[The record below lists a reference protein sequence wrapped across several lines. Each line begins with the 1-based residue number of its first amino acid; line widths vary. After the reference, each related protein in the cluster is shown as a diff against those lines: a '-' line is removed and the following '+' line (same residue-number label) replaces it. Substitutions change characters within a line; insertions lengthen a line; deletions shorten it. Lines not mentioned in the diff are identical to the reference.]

1 VNPLKDQ
8 IEDKDEISEKIEKEY
23 VAVDSYIQQHVSRI
37 AFIISVLVI
46 GGLFSLLSQN
56 IASGLS
62 WVIFSIA
69 FILLIPLL
77 ISILRRNHVHIRK
90 ITLIILAVITIGL
103 MGSVIY
109 LIYSLFTHKAQAT
122 TLFRDA
128 AVLWVTNIVVFAL
141 CYWEIDQG
149 GPLRRHHKPAQP
161 IDLLFPQ
168 LVTNFPLWRTWKP
181 SYIDYLFFAFNT
193 STAFSPTDTMVMS
206 RRAKLLIMTQSVI
219 SLVIL
224 AVLAARAI
232 NIA

>member
-1 VNPLKDQ
+1 
-8 IEDKDEISEKIEKEY
+8 
-23 VAVDSYIQQHVSRI
+23 
-37 AFIISVLVI
+37 
-46 GGLFSLLSQN
+46 LFSLLSQN

-103 MGSVIY
+103 IGSVFY
-109 LIYSLFTHKAQAT
+109 LIYSLFTHTAQAT

-149 GPLRRHHKPAQP
+149 GPLLRHHKPAQP

-168 LVTNFPLWRTWKP
+168 LVTNFPIWKTWKP

-219 SLVIL
+219 SLVIV